1 MYNLKKVIA
10 SICVIAMMLTTV
22 AFAATYSDVAE
33 DSAYYE
39 AIETLNKL
47 GIVTG
52 YEDGTYKPEAGVT
65 RAEMAALVARI
76 QGYGE
81 SAAGQTATSFADV
94 PASHWASGYDASAAS
109 TGIINGYGDGNF
121 GPDDSVLFEQAVKM
135 IMAAL
140 GYTPYA
146 EYNGGYPGGYLAAA
160 QRYNVTANVSNAT
173 MSTEAN
179 RGTIAQL
186 LANAIDTPLMQQ
198 VGWTTNGEVD
208 YVICDGKNGNDYK
221 TLMSE
226 YLNVVKIRGVVTE
239 NAYTDIEGPK
249 EIDTEDDEVVVIDIV
264 DTYDT
269 TNKDF
274 KMNENDE
281 YVGTIDTF
289 LVGESDAADFI
300 GKSVIAYVQ
309 EVDDEYAIVS
319 IVEDTTR
326 NDILTIDLSQ
336 FNKINASGK
345 FEYYKTTSAKTATAV
360 ALADVDYLDVVYNN
374 VGGKDLDDV
383 FGVIV
388 EEDGATLDGGMITLI
403 DNNDEKGYD
412 VIFVEVAET
421 AVVDEAEEGYVAFKT
436 GTARNDITELEVD
449 EDDTD
454 KIVKVT
460 KDGEEIALADL
471 TEWNVLSIIAA
482 TDDAGYILAEV
493 VANEVVGTI
502 TSESKSTTSAT
513 EKAYKVGS
521 DKYDV
526 AAGAYGIEGIAVGD
540 GGTFYIDKYGKIAA
554 FNEDAAL
561 ASGIAANYAYVTAAT
576 VDEDILTGKMTA
588 IVQMVTADGLVALNV
603 KSTGAKLNGATF
615 DADDYT
621 ETTIAEALEGK
632 MVKYSKNSSNLITR
646 IDYLDS
652 DDSIEGGM
660 YDETVNAEYDS
671 EDNRFVGKFYLD
683 ANSYVFFIAYDEETG
698 DLVAEDCYLGTE
710 ADLADGES
718 YDILGKYADKKA
730 DDNNIVIVE
739 DIAGS
744 AGRKAGLAV
753 ITSVGTS
760 ENEDGEQIFAIE
772 AIANGEEIV
781 ADTTAEVYEKFSGAD
796 DPDLTAGDIVKVKVN
811 ADGVVSAINLVFD
824 LGEDVRAKYDAEAD
838 LDDYAL
844 AFTQAYTATG
854 DEVIV
859 GGLVDS
865 YRKSSS
871 TATIDGEGYKLS
883 NASNILVIDA
893 NGRKLDV
900 KKGSASSF
908 KCFDALYA
916 DGADK
921 VDVTIGD
928 VLYEEVD
935 VDDAKVAADY
945 VFVREYDGRVTDV
958 VIVKGVEDMKVRAAN

>member
-65 RAEMAALVARI
+65 RAEMAALIARI

-81 SAAGQTATSFADV
+81 SAAGQTATSFVDV
-94 PASHWASGYDASAAS
+94 PASHWASGYVASAAS

-173 MSTEAN
+173 MGTEAN

-239 NAYTDIEGPK
+239 NVYTDLYADK

-264 DTYDT
+264 DTFDT

-336 FNKINASGK
+336 FNTINANGK

-360 ALADVDYLDVVYNN
+360 ALADEDDIAVVYNN
-374 VGGKDLDDV
+374 AFYADGLDV
-383 FGVIV
+383 FGDIV

-421 AVVDEAEEGYVAFKT
+421 AVVDKAEEGFATFKVA
-436 GTARNDITELEVD
+436 TARNYIAELEVD

-471 TEWNVLSIIAA
+471 AEWNVLSIIAA
-482 TDDAGYILAEV
+482 SEDADYILAEV
-493 VANEVVGTI
+493 VANEVIGTI

-513 EKAYKVGS
+513 EKAYKIGS

-526 AAGAYGIEGIAVGD
+526 AAGAYGVETIAVGE
-540 GGTFYIDKYGKIAA
+540 GGIFYIDKYGKIAA

-561 ASGIAANYAYVTAAT
+561 ASGVAANYAYVTAAT
-576 VDEDILTGKMTA
+576 IDEDILTGKNTA
-588 IVQMVTADGLVALNV
+588 IVQMVTADGVVALNV
-603 KSTGAKLNGATF
+603 KSTGAKFNGETF

-621 ETTIAEALEGK
+621 EATIAEALEGM
-632 MVKYSKNSSNLITR
+632 MVKYTKNSSNLITK

-652 DDSIEGGM
+652 DDSITGGM
-660 YDETVNAEYDS
+660 YDEIDNAEFDS

-683 ANSYVFFIAYDEETG
+683 ANSYVFFIAYKDGE
-698 DLVAEDCYLGTE
+698 VVPEDCYLGTE
-710 ADLADGES
+710 ADLADGEN

-730 DDNNIVIVE
+730 DDNNIVIVK

-760 ENEDGEQIFAIE
+760 ENEDGEQIYAIE
-772 AIANGEEIV
+772 AVVNGEAIS
-781 ADTTAEVYEKFSGAD
+781 ADTTAEVFEEVDGE
-796 DPDLTAGDIVKVKVN
+796 DLTAGDIVKIKVN
-811 ADGVVSAINLVFD
+811 ANGVISAINLVFD
-824 LGEDVRAKYDAEAD
+824 FAEGVRAKYDADNAI
-838 LDDYAL
+838 DDYAL
-844 AFTQAYTATG
+844 AFDAIYEASG
-854 DEVIV
+854 DEVVV
-859 GGLVDS
+859 GGLVEN
-865 YRKSSS
+865 YRSNST
-871 TATIDGEGYKLS
+871 TATIDGEAYKLS
-883 NASNILVIDA
+883 QAANVIVVDA

-900 KKGSASSF
+900 KKGSASNF
-908 KCFDALYA
+908 KYFDALYKTDK
-916 DGADK
+916 DGNAID

-928 VLYEEVD
+928 VDYETMTQDE
-935 VDDAKVAADY
+935 AKVAADY